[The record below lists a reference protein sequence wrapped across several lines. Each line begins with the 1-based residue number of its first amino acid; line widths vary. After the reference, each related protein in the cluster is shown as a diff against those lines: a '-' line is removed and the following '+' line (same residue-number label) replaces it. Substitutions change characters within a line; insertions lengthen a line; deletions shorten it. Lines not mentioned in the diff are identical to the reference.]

1 MASHRSRWEKAFREL
16 AERALDY
23 MEELDD
29 DQAAELRCVRAVS
42 ILPDD
47 TELHARIIDF
57 MVDHG
62 RQPELIRYLAHLS
75 RRGSWIQPLTV

>member
-29 DQAAELRCVRAVS
+29 DQAAELLCVRAVS

-47 TELHARIIDF
+47 TELLYALHFRNSKNI
-57 MVDHG
+57 
-62 RQPELIRYLAHLS
+62 PNPLIFLQILDS
-75 RRGSWIQPLTV
+75 

>member
-29 DQAAELRCVRAVS
+29 DQAAELLCVRAVS
-42 ILPDD
+42 
-47 TELHARIIDF
+47 ELHARIIDF
-57 MVDHG
+57 MLDHG